1 MALQTRYITV
11 DEFKEWSGIDLSV
24 LRDDANPSNKEVAFL
39 RRIEDRMETLID
51 VACFRKVS
59 FEYPQF
65 NDYQKEHYKRA
76 LMEQAIYIFR
86 NGEISTDSGYDME
99 KGIVTPQGQLQDLA
113 LAPNAK
119 RELEICGLWTK
130 KIRFSDL
137 GWRAGFGWWW

>member
-11 DEFKEWSGIDLSV
+11 DEFEEWSGIDLEG
-24 LRDDANPSNKEVAFL
+24 LRDDANPSNKAQAFL
-39 RRIEDRMETLID
+39 ARIEMRMETLIN
-51 VACFRKVS
+51 VSCFRNVA

-65 NDYQKEHYKRA
+65 NDFQKAHYKLA
-76 LMEQAIYIFR
+76 LMEQALYIWR

-99 KGIVTPQGQLQDLA
+99 KGVITPISEVQNVA

-119 RELEICGLWTK
+119 RELQVCGLWTK

-137 GWRAGFGWWW
+137 GMFYGLGWWF